1 MRIGHATC
9 WILSFSV
16 MLGCVRTSDQIP
28 EGLPASLSVESPAD
42 QSAWNVTTFPPIRG
56 VARTIRPLKRVAL
69 VLQRSGREFWTGRE
83 WSSRPV
89 ELALRLAPGPGA
101 GETAFSLESRLP
113 ERSDLLQGP
122 YWLLIRTYD
131 AGATDWHQSLLVR
144 VDIDRTKPIA
154 LITWPLP
161 PVAGGGE
168 GHAVPDAAYVSATGE
183 FPAISG
189 EARDSQ
195 SGLDRVEVA
204 VKRLRD
210 GSWWTGRTW
219 AQAYAATCTLR
230 TTAWTCS
237 HNFPGGIHIQ
247 SGRYQVQALAHDRAG
262 NKGAIVLYI
271 EIKVPEA

>member
-1 MRIGHATC
+1 MHIGNATC
-9 WILSFSV
+9 WLLAWSV
-16 MLGCVRTSDQIP
+16 MLGCVETPDTLSF
-28 EGLPASLSVESPAD
+28 GLEERISVESPAD

-56 VARTIRPLKRVAL
+56 VARTIRPPERVTL
-69 VLQRSGREFWTGRE
+69 VLQRSGREFWTGQE

-89 ELALRLAPGPGA
+89 ELALPLAPGPRA

-131 AGATDWHQSLLVR
+131 AGGAEVFQSLVVR
-144 VDIDRTKPIA
+144 LDIDRTKPIA

-219 AQAYAATCTLR
+219 APAYAATCTLR
-230 TTAWTCS
+230 TSAWTCS

-262 NKGAIVLYI
+262 NKGASVLYI
-271 EIKVPEA
+271 EINLPEA